1 MRVHWKKSLVFA
13 AALCIG
19 ASAMLQLG
27 CENQDPIA
35 ADGTTGGKESPV
47 NNIPPSTYLSLD
59 TSGGQMPDTSASSK
73 VVSWWGEDPDGRV
86 VAYRYRWGQLVFDE
100 SVDPPEVTD
109 TLWYNADFDVVDPP
123 VWLETNR
130 ESISVTLP
138 IRTIYATFLLQVRAV
153 DDEGGVDP
161 VAAEIA
167 FPVVNTRPE
176 ISFRLGSNPLQY
188 IGDDYVTYPLRSFV
202 WDATDPDGNSSI
214 DKILYAMNPTNGDTN
229 WVELEG
235 TASSVRLGPDELV
248 IGENYFWVKVRDVAG
263 FDSPPISFPDTVN
276 VSTDPDR
283 WLVKQAAGTHLIF
296 DDYRLDSANET
307 LNFYRE
313 IYDELYGPEGDA
325 YSVWEL
331 EELPFVT
338 EDLAGTLGLFDNVL
352 WFSSF
357 GQPMLRNAFN
367 SMYNFIN
374 TPGKKMLLTTALVD
388 TGMVLD
394 LADSLYTYTSRIGI
408 NDDDPVLMVPETGTG
423 LPQIQLIGGI
433 RQTLYAFHETPGT
446 EVIYRMDPSTHQP
459 PWYDGEPIVGLR
471 RADKSYTLIA
481 IPLTN
486 ATVSQ
491 ADVRQLIQVTFE

>member
-1 MRVHWKKSLVFA
+1 MRLHWKKSLVFA
-13 AALCIG
+13 AALLIG
-19 ASAMLQLG
+19 ASALVQLG

-35 ADGTTGGKESPV
+35 ADGTTGGPENPV
-47 NNIPPSTYLSLD
+47 GNVPPSTYLSLD

-73 VVSWWGEDPDGRV
+73 VVNWWGEDPDGRV
-86 VAYRYRWGQLVFDE
+86 VAYRYRWGQLVMDE
-100 SVDPPEVTD
+100 SVDPPVVTD
-109 TLWYNADFDVVDPP
+109 TLWYDADFQVVATPI
-123 VWLETNR
+123 WLETNR

-138 IRTIYATFLLQVRAV
+138 IRTVYATFLLQVRAV
-153 DDEGGVDP
+153 DNDGGVDP
-161 VAAEIA
+161 GMAEIT

-176 ISFRLGSNPLQY
+176 IAFRLGSNPLQY
-188 IGDDYVTYPLRSFV
+188 IGDDYVTYPIRSFV
-202 WDATDPDGNSSI
+202 WDATDPDGNESI
-214 DKILYAMNPTNGDTN
+214 DKILYAMNPSDGDTN

-235 TASSVRLGPDELV
+235 SASSVRLGPDELV

-283 WLVKQAAGTHLIF
+283 WLVKEAAGQYLIF

-313 IYDELYGPEGDA
+313 IYDDLYGPEGEA

-367 SMYNFIN
+367 AMYNFIN
-374 TPGKKMLLTTALVD
+374 TPGKRMLLTTALVD

-394 LADSLYTYTSRIGI
+394 LADSLYSFTGRIGI
-408 NDDDPVLMVPETGTG
+408 NDDDPVLMVPEAGTG
-423 LPQIQLIGGI
+423 LPQIQLTGGI
-433 RQTLYAFHETPGT
+433 RQTLYAFQEAEGT
-446 EVIYRMDPSTHQP
+446 EVIYRMDPSTHST
-459 PWYDGEPIVGLR
+459 PWYQGEPVVGLR
-471 RADKSYTLIA
+471 RTDKSYTLIA

-486 ATVSQ
+486 ATVNQ
-491 ADVRQLIQVTFE
+491 ADVRQVIQVTFE